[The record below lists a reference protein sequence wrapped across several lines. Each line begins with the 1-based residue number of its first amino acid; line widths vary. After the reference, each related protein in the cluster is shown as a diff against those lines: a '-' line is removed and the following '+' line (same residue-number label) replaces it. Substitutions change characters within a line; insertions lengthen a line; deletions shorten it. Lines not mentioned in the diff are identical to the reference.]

1 MGSYSNG
8 VDNILHE
15 QDALEF
21 EETKIK
27 ELHKVLQNCFDGFLG
42 NGVVFAGAERAR

>member
-15 QDALEF
+15 QNALEF
-21 EETKIK
+21 EETEIK

-42 NGVVFAGAERAR
+42 NGVVFAGTERAR